1 MNVIVVGGT
10 GFIGRPLTHELI
22 DRGHS
27 VTVLSRSP
35 SSVPDGVRSVSGDV
49 RNAESISDAFE
60 RMEVVINLVA
70 LSPLF
75 EPSGNVT
82 HKAVHL
88 DGTRHIV
95 EAAKANGVEK
105 IVQMSALGADPDG
118 ATAYIRAKGQAE
130 AVVTESPI
138 DQVIVR
144 PSVVFGE
151 GGAFVSF
158 TKALTTPYI
167 TGLPGGGGTRFQ
179 PIWVDDLVPMLAA
192 VTEDE
197 AYVGMTL
204 KLGGPET
211 LTLAE
216 ITRLVYRADGNRVVV
231 LPVPMPF
238 ARIGLTIA
246 SVIPGVPMGPDQYRS
261 LKFDNTVSDN
271 DVTEFEKTTDNL
283 RTLDNYLEQDSQRPS

>member
-60 RMEVVINLVA
+60 GMEAVINLVA

-88 DGTRHIV
+88 DGTRNIV

-151 GGAFVSF
+151 GGEFVSF

-179 PIWVDDLVPMLAA
+179 PIWVGDLVPMLAA
-192 VTEDE
+192 VTEDGT
-197 AYVGMTL
+197 YVGKTL
-204 KLGGPET
+204 ELGGPET
-211 LTLAE
+211 LTLTE
-216 ITRLVYRADGNRVVV
+216 ITRLVYRTDGKRVVV
-231 LPVPMPF
+231 LPIPMLF

-271 DVTEFEKTTDNL
+271 DVTAFGETADNL
-283 RTLDNYLEQDSQRPS
+283 RTLTDYLEHDSQRPS